1 MSWELG
7 FWNLRFE
14 MAETEIE
21 EAETEMEEA
30 DMN

>member
-1 MSWELG
+1 LG